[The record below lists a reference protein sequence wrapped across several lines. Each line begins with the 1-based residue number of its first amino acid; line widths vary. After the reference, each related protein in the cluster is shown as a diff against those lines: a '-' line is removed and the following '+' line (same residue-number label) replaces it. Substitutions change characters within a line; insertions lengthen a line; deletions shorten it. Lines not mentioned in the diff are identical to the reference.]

1 MFTRQSVGVLLA
13 LLLFGTMASAVAAYQ
28 SPSPTPQDSPPAGQ
42 VVRKG
47 LSGTVVGVS
56 ATSIVVQTKYGN
68 VTVEVDGQTVVDAPP
83 DRNVGIGAIEGG
95 MNVAISLNRSMV
107 LGTEPVEGAA
117 APGPTET
124 PGTIETPVAI
134 VVGTP
139 AATGT
144 PPTVTPTP
152 EPSFRTATARRIVA
166 IPVKASRSHKRGVVE
181 SATTEQGQGKGRLK
195 LLNEDGSVTELEL
208 AEGTEGLEDGSDIIL
223 ISRGKGGRP
232 ATDDTEMEISGLQKS
247 EKITEWLE
255 RIKEKLGERDATR
268 IAKLDELTEK
278 RKVREESRLERT
290 VSNAPQE
297 ARQKGEEEGAR
308 GRGQGS
314 GGSSSSSGPGGQD
327 ASGASADKG
336 KKPAEEEEEE
346 DEEEEK
352 EKKNAS
358 GGNSGGKGKGN
369 Q

>member
-1 MFTRQSVGVLLA
+1 M
-13 LLLFGTMASAVAAYQ
+13 
-28 SPSPTPQDSPPAGQ
+28 
-42 VVRKG
+42 
-47 LSGTVVGVS
+47 
-56 ATSIVVQTKYGN
+56 
-68 VTVEVDGQTVVDAPP
+68 
-83 DRNVGIGAIEGG
+83 
-95 MNVAISLNRSMV
+95 
-107 LGTEPVEGAA
+107 
-117 APGPTET
+117 
-124 PGTIETPVAI
+124 AI

-223 ISRGKGGRP
+223 ISRGKGGLP

-297 ARQKGEEEGAR
+297 ARQKAEKALRKAKGEEEGAR

>member
-1 MFTRQSVGVLLA
+1 MKISN
-13 LLLFGTMASAVAAYQ
+13 
-28 SPSPTPQDSPPAGQ
+28 
-42 VVRKG
+42 
-47 LSGTVVGVS
+47 
-56 ATSIVVQTKYGN
+56 ATSTHMW
-68 VTVEVDGQTVVDAPP
+68 TT
-83 DRNVGIGAIEGG
+83 
-95 MNVAISLNRSMV
+95 
-107 LGTEPVEGAA
+107 
-117 APGPTET
+117 
-124 PGTIETPVAI
+124 
-134 VVGTP
+134 
-139 AATGT
+139 
-144 PPTVTPTP
+144 
-152 EPSFRTATARRIVA
+152 
-166 IPVKASRSHKRGVVE
+166 SR
-181 SATTEQGQGKGRLK
+181 
-195 LLNEDGSVTELEL
+195 
-208 AEGTEGLEDGSDIIL
+208 
-223 ISRGKGGRP
+223 
-232 ATDDTEMEISGLQKS
+232 LQKS

-297 ARQKGEEEGAR
+297 ARQKAEKALRKAKGEEEGAR